1 MAFCQVKLWK
11 EHVESVMTQP
21 PVVNNPTKRPP
32 VKDGHTANKPTAGL
46 PKACDFWNTPV
57 PMYWSQEED
66 EKKRDDSWRAL
77 MTELKHKVDKHVKTF
92 QLDPLPFPA
101 DDPDPQCYYSFAS
114 SPNKPWHTQ
123 IHRDAFGYGQVPA
136 DIDQRRVVDLRWF
149 GYTEESA
156 GNYASFSPDIHDE
169 ISTDNRDEFG
179 MPQVS
184 IQILP
189 SLRLEI
195 FCRAHGKSKT
205 HVELTHLQPTF
216 HFTEDKSKRQEDMRK
231 E

>member
-1 MAFCQVKLWK
+1 MAFCQVKLWT
-11 EHVESVMTQP
+11 EHVQSVMTEA
-21 PVVNNPTKRPP
+21 PVDLKKRPP
-32 VKDGHTANKPTAGL
+32 VKDDNTANKPPKEGL
-46 PKACDFWNTPV
+46 PHAGDFWNTTAPK
-57 PMYWSQEED
+57 YWIER
-66 EKKRDDSWRAL
+66 EKAEKRDEQQANASWVAL
-77 MTELKHKVDKHVKTF
+77 RTELKDKVAKHVKTF

-101 DDPDPQCYYSFAS
+101 DDPDPQCYYSFTS
-114 SPNKPWHTQ
+114 LGRPWHTQ

-136 DIDQRRVVDLRWF
+136 NIDQRRVVDLRWF
-149 GYTEESA
+149 GFTPENTN
-156 GNYASFSPDIHDE
+156 NYVEF
-169 ISTDNRDEFG
+169 STDNRDEFG

-216 HFTEDKSKRQEDMRK
+216 HFIEDKSNRQQDMRK

>member
-11 EHVESVMTQP
+11 EHVESVMTQT
-21 PVVNNPTKRPP
+21 PVVEDPAKPIIDPTKRPP
-32 VKDGHTANKPTAGL
+32 VKDANTANKPTAGL

-57 PMYWSQEED
+57 PMYWSQGED
-66 EKKRDDSWRAL
+66 KD
-77 MTELKHKVDKHVKTF
+77 KVAKHVETF
-92 QLDPLPFPA
+92 KLDPLPFPA

-114 SPNKPWHTQ
+114 SPDKPWHTQ

-136 DIDQRRVVDLRWF
+136 NIDQRRVVDLRWF

-156 GNYASFSPDIHDE
+156 GNYVSFSTDIH
-169 ISTDNRDEFG
+169 DEFG

-189 SLRLEI
+189 SFRPEL

-205 HVELTHLQPTF
+205 HDELTHLQPTF
-216 HFTEDKSKRQEDMRK
+216 YFTEDTSKRQEDMRK